1 MAEDT
6 LLAKCPSCGVKNRI
20 PIDRAGQPGR
30 CGRCQTQLPPNA
42 FYAEHPISVSEA
54 KFDAV
59 TRMSPL
65 PVLVDFGAT
74 WCAPCRQMEP
84 VLEELARE
92 LAGRLLV
99 LKVDSEQSPM
109 VAARFAVQA
118 IPTLVILRSGLE
130 VDRMTGALPLPTL
143 RQKVQRFL

>member
-1 MAEDT
+1 MAEGT

-20 PIDRAGQPGR
+20 PIERAGQSGR
-30 CGRCQTQLPPNA
+30 CGRCQTQLPPNS
-42 FYAEHPISVSEA
+42 FYAEHPISVGEA

-65 PVLVDFGAT
+65 PVLVDFGDT

-84 VLEELARE
+84 VLEELARD

-130 VDRMTGALPLPTL
+130 VDRMTGALPLPAI
-143 RQKVQRFL
+143 RQKVERFL